1 MTISIRA
8 TRPWLVSLGLL
19 FWVAA
24 CSSKNASDPSTDAY
38 TGGTGGAAVTSGGD
52 AGSAPDSEA
61 GAGGAADASPPAHVF
76 SIKFD
81 YRFDTLGFF
90 KAPERKAALE
100 AAAAQWSSIIGNDFL
115 PVPAGTQLHLNN
127 PENRDQDVSVDGV
140 EEDIDDV
147 LIFVGTSE
155 AIPGYGRGGPSTV
168 AESSDDTLTKEFANR
183 QNGKFFQPWAGSIS
197 FKGSV
202 DYFFDPTPETGDD
215 VPANEY
221 DFISLAT
228 HEIGHVLGF
237 AASPAFSNL
246 ESGTTFIGKS
256 AVAAYGAPVP
266 LMPDLGHLLDGTQ
279 SDGVECLMT
288 PKLINGIRQKPTTLD
303 IAALRD
309 IGYVLKH

>member
-1 MTISIRA
+1 
-8 TRPWLVSLGLL
+8 
-19 FWVAA
+19 
-24 CSSKNASDPSTDAY
+24 
-38 TGGTGGAAVTSGGD
+38 
-52 AGSAPDSEA
+52 
-61 GAGGAADASPPAHVF
+61 VF

-100 AAAAQWSSIIGNDFL
+100 AAAAQWSAIIGNDFL
-115 PVPAGTQLHLNN
+115 PVPAGTKLRLNN
-127 PENRDQDVSVDGV
+127 PENRDEDVYVDSL

-155 AIPGYGRGGPSTV
+155 AIPGYGRGGPSTI
-168 AESSDDTLTKEFANR
+168 AESTDSTLTKEFANR

-202 DYFFDPTPETGDD
+202 NYFFDPTPETGND
-215 VPANEY
+215 VPAAEY

-237 AASPAFSNL
+237 TASPAFSDL
-246 ESGTTFIGKS
+246 EVGTTFTGKS
-256 AVAAYGAPVP
+256 AVVAYGAPVP

-279 SDGVECLMT
+279 SDGVEALMT

-303 IAALRD
+303 IAALVD
-309 IGYVLKH
+309 IGYVRRP

>member
-1 MTISIRA
+1 M
-8 TRPWLVSLGLL
+8 
-19 FWVAA
+19 AA
-24 CSSKNASDPSTDAY
+24 CSPKNAPSPSTDQY
-38 TGGTGGAAVTSGGD
+38 TGGAGGGVAATTSD
-52 AGSAPDSEA
+52 AGSSPQSDA
-61 GAGGAADASPPAHVF
+61 GAGGAADASAAPHVF

-90 KAPERKAALE
+90 QAPERRAALE
-100 AAAAQWSSIIGNDFL
+100 AAAAEWSSIIGNDFL
-115 PVPAGTQLHLNN
+115 PVPAGTKLRLNN
-127 PENRDQDVSVDGV
+127 PENRTEDVFVDSL
-140 EEDIDDV
+140 EQDIDDV

-168 AESSDDTLTKEFANR
+168 AESSDGTLMQEFTNR

-202 DYFFDPTPETGDD
+202 NYFFDPTPETGDD
-215 VPANEY
+215 VPQDQY

-237 AASPAFSNL
+237 TASPAFSAL
-246 ESGTTFIGKS
+246 EAGSTFIGKS

-266 LMPDLGHLLDGTQ
+266 LTPDLGHGHLLDGTQ

-288 PKLINGIRQKPTTLD
+288 PKLTNGIRQKPTTLD
-303 IAALRD
+303 IAALQD
-309 IGYVLKH
+309 IGYVLKR